1 MSYRSYQHSRRS
13 FLRGATA
20 LGLTLPLLERIE
32 ARAQGMAPPP
42 RFLVIQRAVGTV
54 REQWLPSGTPS
65 QTATANLTLNSGTGN
80 RAARLVGGVSSAFAP
95 LKAKTTIIDGLD
107 VISAGPGG
115 GGRKTHEGGMVA
127 IMTGQPTTRKV
138 GQEDHK
144 AGGASIDQIFFER
157 SALLKGSGANPFTL
171 YLGTDGRA
179 DRNEVSPRVL
189 SYQAPLP
196 GAQPA
201 SGAMAPDAR
210 PLYPELEPS
219 EVYTRILGKLM
230 PDQPGLTPEQ
240 IMQLRAERKSIVDYL
255 RGDLTRLSTLAPASE
270 KSLIDAHVEALKSLE
285 TSFNAAI
292 DALGG
297 TRANCDPLMP
307 PMFYDVQK
315 KPANQAGQNP
325 FHGTIGQLQLDIIR
339 TAFACNLTR
348 TATFMWSPGT
358 NLVVFGGL
366 YDGMPQ
372 EEHHLQ
378 SHSNAEGKEH
388 DLVAIE
394 RWYADQT
401 AAALLKFDQ
410 VLEADGSTLLDNTAV
425 AYVTEVARGFDHDQ
439 ANVPFAVIGGKNLGI
454 PGDRFYKADGP
465 NRPTNDL
472 WLALAPAFEVDLPS
486 LGAQEQSSGPLPG
499 FLAT

>member
-1 MSYRSYQHSRRS
+1 MSHRSYQHSRRS

-32 ARAQGMAPPP
+32 ARAQGIAPPP

-65 QTATANLTLNSGTGN
+65 QTAAGNLTLNAGTGN
-80 RAARLVGGVSSAFAP
+80 RAARAVGGVTAAFAP

-115 GGRKTHEGGMVA
+115 GGSKTHEGGMVA

-144 AGGASIDQIFFER
+144 AGGASIDQIFFEK
-157 SALLKGSGANPFTL
+157 SPLLKGTPTDSL
-171 YLGTDGRA
+171 YLGTDARA

-189 SYQAPLP
+189 SYRAPPP

-201 SGAMAPDAR
+201 SGASAPDAI
-210 PLYPELEPS
+210 PLYPEIEPS
-219 EVYTRILGKLM
+219 EVYTRIFGDLM
-230 PDQPGLTPEQ
+230 PGQPGLTPEQ
-240 IMQLRAERKSIVDYL
+240 ILQLRAERKSIIDYL
-255 RGDLTRLSTLAPASE
+255 RGDLSRLGTLVPASE
-270 KSLIDAHVEALKSLE
+270 KGLIDAHVEALKSLE
-285 TSFNAAI
+285 TSFNGAI

-297 TRANCDPLMP
+297 TSNCEALMP
-307 PMFYDVQK
+307 PAYYGVADA
-315 KPANQAGQNP
+315 PANQAGQNP
-325 FHGTIGQLQLDIIR
+325 FHGVIGQLQLDIIR

-378 SHSNAEGKEH
+378 SHSSAEGKEH

-401 AAALLKFDQ
+401 AAALLKFDE

-472 WLALAPAFEVDLPS
+472 WLALAPAFQVDLPT
-486 LGAQEQSSGPLPG
+486 LGAEEQSSGALPN
-499 FLAT
+499 FLAS

>member
-1 MSYRSYQHSRRS
+1 
-13 FLRGATA
+13 
-20 LGLTLPLLERIE
+20 
-32 ARAQGMAPPP
+32 
-42 RFLVIQRAVGTV
+42 
-54 REQWLPSGTPS
+54 
-65 QTATANLTLNSGTGN
+65 
-80 RAARLVGGVSSAFAP
+80 
-95 LKAKTTIIDGLD
+95 
-107 VISAGPGG
+107 
-115 GGRKTHEGGMVA
+115 
-127 IMTGQPTTRKV
+127 
-138 GQEDHK
+138 
-144 AGGASIDQIFFER
+144 
-157 SALLKGSGANPFTL
+157 
-171 YLGTDGRA
+171 LGTDARA

-189 SYQAPLP
+189 SYQAPAP
-196 GAQPA
+196 GAQPVN
-201 SGAMAPDAR
+201 GALAPDAI
-210 PLYPELEPS
+210 PLYPEIEPS
-219 EVYTRILGKLM
+219 EVYTRIIGKLM
-230 PDQPGLTPEQ
+230 PDQPGLTEAQ
-240 IMQLRAERKSIVDYL
+240 VLQLRAERKSIIDYL
-255 RGDLTRLSTLAPASE
+255 RGDLSRLSTLAPASE
-270 KSLIDAHVEALKSLE
+270 KVLIDAHVEALKSLE

-307 PMFYDVQK
+307 PVFYDVKK

-325 FHGTIGQLQLDIIR
+325 FHGIVGQLQLDIIR

-401 AAALLKFDQ
+401 AAALVKFDE

-439 ANVPFAVIGGKNLGI
+439 ANVPFAVIGGKSLGI

-486 LGAQEQSSGPLPG
+486 LGAQEQSSGPLPN
-499 FLAT
+499 FLVS

>member
-1 MSYRSYQHSRRS
+1 MSHRSYQHSRRS

-32 ARAQGMAPPP
+32 ARAEGLAPPP

-65 QTATANLTLNSGTGN
+65 QTAASNLMLNTGAGT
-80 RAARLVGGVSSAFAP
+80 RAARAVGGVTAAFAP
-95 LKAKTTIIDGLD
+95 LKAKTTIIEGLD
-107 VISAGPGG
+107 VTSAGPGG
-115 GGRKTHEGGMVA
+115 GGAHTHEGGMVA

-144 AGGASIDQIFFER
+144 AGGASIDQIFFEK
-157 SALLKGSGANPFTL
+157 SPLLKGTPTDSL
-171 YLGTDGRA
+171 YLGTDARA
-179 DRNEVSPRVL
+179 DRNEVAPRVL
-189 SYQAPLP
+189 SYRAPP
-196 GAQPA
+196 AGAQPA
-201 SGAMAPDAR
+201 SGALAPDAI
-210 PLYPELEPS
+210 PLYPEIEPS
-219 EVYTRILGKLM
+219 EVYTRIIGDLM
-230 PDQPGLTPEQ
+230 PGQPGLTPEQ
-240 IMQLRAERKSIVDYL
+240 IAQLRAERKSIIDYL
-255 RGDLTRLSTLAPASE
+255 RGDLSRLSTLVPASE
-270 KSLIDAHVEALKSLE
+270 KTLIDAHVEALKSLE
-285 TSFNAAI
+285 TSFNSAI

-297 TRANCDPLMP
+297 TSNCDALMP
-307 PMFYDVQK
+307 PMYYGVADA
-315 KPANQAGQNP
+315 PANQAGQKP
-325 FHGTIGQLQLDIIR
+325 FHGVIGQLQLDIIR

-401 AAALLKFDQ
+401 AAALVKFDE

-465 NRPTNDL
+465 SRPTNDL
-472 WLALAPAFEVDLPS
+472 WLALAPAFEVDLPT
-486 LGAQEQSSGPLPG
+486 LGAQEQSSGPLPN
-499 FLAT
+499 FLAS

>member
-32 ARAQGMAPPP
+32 ARAQGIAPPP

-54 REQWLPSGTPS
+54 REQWLPSGAPS
-65 QTATANLTLNSGTGN
+65 QTATANLTLNGGTGN

-95 LKAKTTIIDGLD
+95 LKAKTTIIDGLN
-107 VISAGPGG
+107 VISAGAGG
-115 GGRKTHEGGMVA
+115 GGARTHEGGMVA

-144 AGGASIDQIFFER
+144 AGGASIDQIFLEK
-157 SALLKGSGANPFTL
+157 SSLLKAPTPSL
-171 YLGTDGRA
+171 YLGTDARA

-189 SYQAPLP
+189 SYQAPAP
-196 GAQPA
+196 GAQPV
-201 SGAMAPDAR
+201 SGALGPDAI
-210 PLYPELEPS
+210 PLYPEIEPS
-219 EVYTRILGKLM
+219 EVYTRIIGKLM
-230 PDQPGLTPEQ
+230 PEQPGLTEAQ
-240 IMQLRAERKSIVDYL
+240 ILQLRAERKSIIDYL
-255 RGDLTRLSTLAPASE
+255 RGDLSRLSTLAPASE
-270 KSLIDAHVEALKSLE
+270 KILIDAHVAALQSLE

-307 PMFYDVQK
+307 PMFYDVKK

-325 FHGTIGQLQLDIIR
+325 FHGIVGQLQLDIIR

-366 YDGMPQ
+366 YEGMPQ

-401 AAALLKFDQ
+401 AAALVKFDQ
-410 VLEADGSTLLDNTAV
+410 VLEADGSSLLDNTAV

-486 LGAQEQSSGPLPG
+486 LGAQEQSSGPLPN
-499 FLAT
+499 FLAS